1 MKKGYCNGSD
11 MLLYIEDVAIGHCT
25 SHKMTCSSETT
36 DHAVKAPAD
45 DPITASLFKEKTVTG
60 LSISISTDGLVFYGE
75 KEAGYAKLLKAWK
88 TGKPVTAKCMER
100 ETADN
105 PYFKGSVIIDSLE
118 RTDDAGADST
128 YSASFSNN
136 GAPEILDE
144 TALSEGE
151 APAT

>member
-45 DPITASLFKEKTVTG
+45 DPITASLFKEKTVIG

-75 KEAGYAKLLKAWK
+75 KEAGYAKLFKAWK

-100 ETADN
+100 ETSDK
-105 PYFKGSVIIDSLE
+105 PYFKGSVIIDTLE
-118 RTDDAGADST
+118 RTDDAGTDST
-128 YSASFSNN
+128 YSESFSNN

-151 APAT
+151 APAN